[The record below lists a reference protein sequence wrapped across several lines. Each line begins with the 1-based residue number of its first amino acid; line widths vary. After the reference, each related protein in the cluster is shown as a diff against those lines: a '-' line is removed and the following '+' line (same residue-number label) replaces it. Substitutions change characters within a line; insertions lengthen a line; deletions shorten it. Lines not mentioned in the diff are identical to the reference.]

1 MDTID
6 AIDAKD
12 IGDVSNLPD
21 ISPQDQEFV
30 RLLMFDA
37 SVDGNATE
45 AFRRAYPRS
54 EANETS
60 KVVLACKKR
69 NHPHIQKWIKYMR
82 AANLDRLACSLGQ
95 HLSELALLREEARAD
110 GQFAAAINAEVKR
123 GQVAGHYIERKEIT
137 YKKGDDLSKLIELAR
152 GGKLEIAESYAKD
165 LGLYNELL
173 NALDLRPD
181 KDGVWSAQDQIGSV
195 Q

>member
-1 MDTID
+1 M
-6 AIDAKD
+6 AIDID
-12 IGDVSNLPD
+12 DLPD

-45 AFRRAYPRS
+45 AFRRAYPNS
-54 EANETS
+54 NATKETS
-60 KVVLACKKR
+60 KTVLACKKR

-165 LGLYNELL
+165 LGLHNELL

-181 KDGVWSAQDQIGSV
+181 KDGVWSAQDQIESRNI